1 MQLNRALS
9 ISLLAGAVALA
20 ACDDDDVTGPVIAD
34 FQGNWTASAVT
45 YTAHADATRQANI
58 VALGGGLTLNVAAN
72 GTYEGVLTLPTAGG
86 PQPIPITGSVTLV
99 PGTDNQ
105 ADIVFNWP
113 QGVPPQIDDFR
124 ATYTLQGNNLTF
136 TRSDATFHFFM
147 FGQAEAEPANLL
159 IVMSRS

>member
-1 MQLNRALS
+1 MQWNRVMS
-9 ISLLAGAVALA
+9 IGVLVGAVALA
-20 ACDDDDVTGPVIAD
+20 ACDDDVDLPVISD

-58 VALGGGLTLNVAAN
+58 VALGGGLTLNLEAD
-72 GTYEGVLTLPTAGG
+72 GTYAGVLTLPTAQG
-86 PQPIPITGSVTLV
+86 PQPIPITGTVTLV
-99 PGTDNQ
+99 PGSDNQ

-124 ATYTLQGNNLTF
+124 ATYSLQGNNLTF
-136 TRSDATFHFFM
+136 SRTDATFHFFM
-147 FGQAEAEPANLL
+147 FGQEDPEPANLL